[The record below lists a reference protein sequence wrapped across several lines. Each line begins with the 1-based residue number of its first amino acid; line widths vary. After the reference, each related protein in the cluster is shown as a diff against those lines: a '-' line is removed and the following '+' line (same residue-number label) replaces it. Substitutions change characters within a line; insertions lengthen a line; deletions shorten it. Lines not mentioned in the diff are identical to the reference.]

1 MKKALN
7 HIFVTLILLGII
19 CFVFVKIGWL
29 TSVNEVSAMFVIAVA
44 VIGIDILC
52 SWIWRKIRS
61 STRKGG

>member
-1 MKKALN
+1 MKKSLK

-29 TSVNEVSAMFVIAVA
+29 TSLNEVGTMFVIAVA
-44 VIGIDILC
+44 VISIDLLC
-52 SWIWRKIRS
+52 SWLWRKMKS

>member
-1 MKKALN
+1 MKKTLK

-19 CFVFVKIGWL
+19 CLVFVKIGWL
-29 TSVNEVSAMFVIAVA
+29 TSLNEVGTMFVIAVA

-52 SWIWRKIRS
+52 SWIWKKIRS